1 MLDNMSLGEMKRV
14 VDSYAGRIPIEVS
27 GNVSLERAGEI
38 AALGVDFIS
47 VGALTHSPKALDI
60 SLEFLS

>member
-1 MLDNMSLGEMKRV
+1 V